1 MNRHSS
7 RLALFIALAT
17 ILGACGTRTPLTI
30 DLDGS
35 VTSSPDG
42 ALDLGRRDLGGA
54 MPIDFGPPP
63 PPPPPPPG
71 CTSDRE
77 CSDGI
82 GCNGAERCEA
92 TLCVAG
98 EPLLCDDGVDCT
110 DDVCVE
116 VEPDLGACVS
126 TPVAEACADGELCTA
141 SGCEARAC
149 MADEECDDRF
159 VCTGTE
165 RCVDNRCVVAFR
177 MDCNDGNICTTD
189 RCIESLGC
197 RSTDR
202 DDDRD
207 GAADAACGGTDCDD
221 GNPRIRPGI
230 SEVCGDGVDNNCDG
244 AADCA
249 DRACVG
255 RPPCGPPPPFDM
267 GPIDFGS
274 IDFGSS
280 SREIGIAACTNG
292 FDDDA
297 DGRLDCADND
307 CSGFGP
313 GGECCNGVDDTPGDD
328 DPNFDLFAC
337 RCFGDA
343 DCAGVGS
350 IETSCWSRSFSLCGP
365 RCNFVGGNTFCRE
378 FFPGSF
384 ERCDAASGECV
395 E

>member
-1 MNRHSS
+1 MNHSS
-7 RLALFIALAT
+7 SRVALFIALAA
-17 ILGACGTRTPLTI
+17 ILGACGTRTPLTV

-35 VTSSPDG
+35 VTSRPDG
-42 ALDLGRRDLGGA
+42 ALDLGRRDLGGTT
-54 MPIDFGPPP
+54 PIDLGP

-92 TLCVAG
+92 TRCVAG
-98 EPLLCDDGVDCT
+98 EPLACDDAVECT
-110 DDVCVE
+110 DDDCVE

-126 TPVAEACADGELCTA
+126 TPTSRFCEPGELCTLE
-141 SGCEARAC
+141 GCAL
-149 MADEECDDRF
+149 
-159 VCTGTE
+159 
-165 RCVDNRCVVAFR
+165 R
-177 MDCNDGNICTTD
+177 MCGGDADCNDGFTCNGIERCLEGLCIAGPPLDCDDAEICTTD
-189 RCIESLGC
+189 RCIEGIGC
-197 RSTDR
+197 RTTAR

-207 GAADAACGGTDCDD
+207 GAVSSACGGTDCND

-230 SEVCGDGVDNNCDG
+230 TEVCDDGVDNDCNS

-249 DRACVG
+249 DRACAG
-255 RPPCGPPPPFDM
+255 RPPCGPPPPVDM
-267 GPIDFGS
+267 GR

-280 SREIGIAACTNG
+280 SREIGISACTNG
-292 FDDDA
+292 VDDDT

-313 GGECCNGVDDTPGDD
+313 GSECCNGVDDTPGDD

-343 DCAGVGS
+343 DCVGVGS

-378 FFPGSF
+378 FFAGSF
-384 ERCDAASGECV
+384 ERCDVASGECV